1 MKRVVGKNIVAE
13 TVRFLLAYLTDSL
26 PFLKLKKKKQR
37 ERERLKCSCTRTKT
51 VSL

>member
-26 PFLKLKKKKQR
+26 PFLKLKKKNR
-37 ERERLKCSCTRTKT
+37 ERERE
-51 VSL
+51 VEV

>member
-37 ERERLKCSCTRTKT
+37 ERERE
-51 VSL
+51 VEV

>member
-26 PFLKLKKKKQR
+26 PFLKLKKKKTER
-37 ERERLKCSCTRTKT
+37 ERERE
-51 VSL
+51 VEV